1 MTTVA
6 ILRFFLLIALAIFP
20 FLQGGCET
28 AGNTYST
35 ISSIWDKPILLP
47 CPKYRILSDASRVI
61 QFRKGPGRDLV
72 DVNIDGQIS
81 DIKMECLTSIDKE
94 TNFGNMGVKIK
105 VLFIVKRGP
114 ANISKKALLPYF
126 VSVTDKSKNI
136 LYREEFMTSI
146 QFKGNLSAM
155 DFFGETIELELPLTP
170 KISSDDYIIY
180 LGFLLNRS
188 QLKYNQRINKKN
200 RL

>member
-1 MTTVA
+1 M
-6 ILRFFLLIALAIFP
+6 RFYLLIVFAVLPI
-20 FLQGGCET
+20 LQGGCET
-28 AGNTYST
+28 AGNTYKT
-35 ISSIWDKPILLP
+35 ISSVWDKPILLP
-47 CPKYRILSDASRVI
+47 CPRYRILSDASRII

-94 TNFGNMGVKIK
+94 KNFGNMGVKLK

-114 ANISKKALLPYF
+114 ANTNKKAFLPYF
-126 VSVTDKSKNI
+126 VSVTDESKNI
-136 LYREEFMTSI
+136 LYREEFAISS

-155 DFFGETIELELPLTP
+155 EFFGETIELELPLTP
-170 KISSDDYIIY
+170 KISSNDYIIY
-180 LGFLLNRS
+180 LGFLLNRN
-188 QLKYNQRINKKN
+188 QLKYNQRINNQN